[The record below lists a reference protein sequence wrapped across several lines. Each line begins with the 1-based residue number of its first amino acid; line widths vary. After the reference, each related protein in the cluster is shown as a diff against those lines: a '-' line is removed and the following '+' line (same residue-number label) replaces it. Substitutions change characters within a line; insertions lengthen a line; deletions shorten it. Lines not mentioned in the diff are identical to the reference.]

1 MLTFAMLLPGLIPAD
16 GLVASS
22 GRRLPRQLQHAPA
35 AERVQTPWMQTS
47 DSDSDSDTNSNSD
60 SQPLGLTADLIRELG
75 IAVGLT
81 TDLIR
86 ELGVAL
92 GTATQV
98 GVGKPGEDSDV
109 RVKHV
114 VRFEHAT
121 KSGMEDCSTTVSS
134 QDEFSTLL
142 TSGAQMWAVNITTS
156 KRIDAIVSLDQAL
169 AVQDAAD
176 PEVVLRYYGSVDP
189 SRLDNLESYRDD
201 CATGL
206 EQSCTRGVAHSG
218 FMRPLTVLNDGHSVK
233 FQSKTTDGG
242 LDDIIEVDGL
252 LLNHEA
258 VVMNE
263 VKNSPSLKKVQKVR
277 SRARTLLGVV
287 TELMFAPDDIVTD
300 PACVKNEIVNWLAT
314 VNKTM
319 VLDRGVVPVMS
330 GSNFAPDVEEECRKR
345 KIYVC
350 RSNGADWSVSR

>member
-1 MLTFAMLLPGLIPAD
+1 MLFR
-16 GLVASS
+16 S
-22 GRRLPRQLQHAPA
+22 LPRQLQHAPA
-35 AERVQTPWMQTS
+35 AERVQTPWIQTS

-75 IAVGLT
+75 
-81 TDLIR
+81 
-86 ELGVAL
+86 VAL

-98 GVGKPGEDSDV
+98 GVRKPGEDSDV

-189 SRLDNLESYRDD
+189 SSLDNLESYRDN

-218 FMRPLTVLNDGHSVK
+218 FMRDRKSV
-233 FQSKTTDGG
+233 
-242 LDDIIEVDGL
+242 V
-252 LLNHEA
+252 
-258 VVMNE
+258 
-263 VKNSPSLKKVQKVR
+263 
-277 SRARTLLGVV
+277 
-287 TELMFAPDDIVTD
+287 
-300 PACVKNEIVNWLAT
+300 
-314 VNKTM
+314 
-319 VLDRGVVPVMS
+319 
-330 GSNFAPDVEEECRKR
+330 
-345 KIYVC
+345 
-350 RSNGADWSVSR
+350 